1 VIELHTFSPVLLVV
15 ATLTFL
21 PFLPLVNIIL
31 LMAVVA
37 KMAQFLIGDDL
48 TMAVPAFQLL
58 MPIDKLEFSV
68 PVVVEMNILPFTGRV
83 TALTFGAEF
92 SLVLIVVC
100 MAGEAI
106 TFKFFFVDVASVT
119 GGTSHLDMAHFYFEF
134 GIPIVIEYESLPVL
148 LHVASLALFTKL
160 PPVFVIEGMA

>member
-1 VIELHTFSPVLLVV
+1 VIELHTFPPVLLVV
-15 ATLTFL
+15 ATLAFL

-31 LMAVVA
+31 LVAVVA
-37 KMAQFLIGDDL
+37 KMAQFFIGDDL

-58 MPIDKLEFSV
+58 MPINKLEFSV

-83 TALTFGAEF
+83 TAFTFGAEF
-92 SLVLIVVC
+92 SFMLIIVC

-106 TFKFFFVDVASVT
+106 TFKFFFVDVASMT
-119 GGTSHLDMAHFYFEF
+119 GYTGHLDMTLYQAEF
-134 GIPIVIEYESLPVL
+134 GIPVMIEYESLPVL